1 MKLSPWL
8 MGGVAAL
15 SLLGLVAIGFGVFP
29 PGDLPGTEATQG
41 GGKSALAEM
50 KQKWVAMEKRITEVG
65 TQKKAMTAGG
75 LEKHRVLV
83 SRTLVFLPKQAEPVQ
98 PLNPVQVTED
108 GIEVGWKLKY
118 GFSPEDPEV
127 ASQDED
133 QDGFTNKEEYDKK
146 TDPRDPA
153 SSPSKWVKVRISSVD
168 KKMLVVSL
176 VDESQGQYTLRFK
189 LGKDGKN
196 KDLNVVI
203 GDRIWVVV
211 GPDGMTVVTEKDLEQ
226 LKVARPALFKYEM
239 NAKDISSTAVFS
251 ESDETNPKTIK
262 ELVLS
267 QKCPHPLSFLV
278 KDFKQDRGKRLD
290 VKTQT
295 ENDYDDSLLILER
308 QDGLA
313 GLVKVMLNEGNISR
327 GAVWNVGDVRLV
339 SSVPGEGEMGPYRV
353 GQAFDYAGKKFV
365 VTGATPS
372 KVSLEIRP
380 GGEAVD
386 ILPKTP

>member
-8 MGGVAAL
+8 MGGVTAL
-15 SLLGLVAIGFGVFP
+15 SLLGLVAIGFGFFP
-29 PGDLPGTEATQG
+29 SGDLPGPEAVQA

-50 KQKWVAMEKRITEVG
+50 KQKWTAMEKRITEVG

-83 SRTLVFLPKQAEPVQ
+83 SRTLVFLPKEAEPVQ
-98 PLNPVQVTED
+98 PLNPAQVTQD

-168 KKMLVVSL
+168 KKMLVVSFTGK
-176 VDESQGQYTLRFK
+176 SQGQYTLRFK

-196 KDLNVVI
+196 I
-203 GDRIWVVV
+203 EETVVV
-211 GPDGMTVVTEKDLEQ
+211 GDKLWVVQGGTGIVKI
-226 LKVARPALFKYEM
+226 LKGEGQEA
-239 NAKDISSTAVFS
+239 AKEAAKKLD
-251 ESDETNPKTIK
+251 
-262 ELVLS
+262 
-267 QKCPHPLSFLV
+267 CPHVIPLVV
-278 KDFKQDRGKRLD
+278 KEYKEDRGKRID
-290 VKTQT
+290 PSTQT
-295 ENDYDDSLLILER
+295 QNDFDDSLLILER

-365 VTGATPS
+365 VTGATPT

>member
-1 MKLSPWL
+1 
-8 MGGVAAL
+8 MGGLAAL
-15 SLLGLVAIGFGVFP
+15 SLLGLVAIGFGVFR
-29 PGDLPGTEATQG
+29 PGDLPGTEAVQG
-41 GGKSALAEM
+41 GGKSALAGM
-50 KQKWVAMEKRITEVG
+50 KQKWAAIEKRITEVG
-65 TQKKAMTAGG
+65 AQKKAMASGG

-98 PLNPVQVTED
+98 PLNPAQVTED
-108 GIEVGWKLKY
+108 GIEVGWKVKY

-168 KKMLVVSL
+168 KKMLVVSFTGK
-176 VDESQGQYTLRFK
+176 SQGQYTLRFR

-196 KDLNVVI
+196 IDRTVTV
-203 GDRIWVVV
+203 GDKRWVVV
-211 GPDGMTVVTEKDLEQ
+211 GSAGNVDILEGDNLEKAKKSEYSHVIPFVV
-226 LKVARPALFKYEM
+226 
-239 NAKDISSTAVFS
+239 
-251 ESDETNPKTIK
+251 K
-262 ELVLS
+262 EY
-267 QKCPHPLSFLV
+267 KE
-278 KDFKQDRGKRLD
+278 DRGKRID
-290 VKTQT
+290 PSTQT
-295 ENDYDDSLLILER
+295 ENEYDDSVLILER
-308 QDGLA
+308 LDGLT
-313 GLVKVMLNEGNISR
+313 GLVKVMLNEGNFSR

-380 GGEAVD
+380 DGEAVD

>member
-1 MKLSPWL
+1 
-8 MGGVAAL
+8 
-15 SLLGLVAIGFGVFP
+15 
-29 PGDLPGTEATQG
+29 
-41 GGKSALAEM
+41 
-50 KQKWVAMEKRITEVG
+50 
-65 TQKKAMTAGG
+65 
-75 LEKHRVLV
+75 
-83 SRTLVFLPKQAEPVQ
+83 LVFLPKQAESVQ
-98 PLNPVQVTED
+98 PLNPAQVTED

-146 TDPRDPA
+146 TDPRDYA

-168 KKMLVVSL
+168 KKMLVTSL
-176 VDESQGQYTLRFK
+176 VEESQDQYTLRFK

-203 GDRIWVVV
+203 GDIIWVVV
-211 GPDGMTVVTEKDLEQ
+211 GPDGITVTTEKDLGQ
-226 LKVARPALFKYEM
+226 LKASRPALFKYEL
-239 NAKDISSTAVFS
+239 NAKDIDISSTPVFS
-251 ESDETNPKTIK
+251 QSDATYPKTIK
-262 ELVLS
+262 ELVLA

-278 KDFKQDRGKRLD
+278 KNFKQDRGKKLD

-295 ENDYDDSLLILER
+295 ENDYDDSVLILER
-308 QDGLA
+308 LDDLG
-313 GLVKVMLNEGNISR
+313 GVVKLMLNEGNISR

-365 VTGATPS
+365 VIGATPS

-380 GGEAVD
+380 GREAVD

>member
-1 MKLSPWL
+1 VEIPESRESYPERKIPVKLSPWL
-8 MGGVAAL
+8 MSGVVAL

-29 PGDLPGTEATQG
+29 PGELPGAEAAQS
-41 GGKSALAEM
+41 GGKSALAEI
-50 KQKWVAMEKRITEVG
+50 KQKWTGIEKRITDVG
-65 TQKKAMTAGG
+65 MQKKGIIVSG

-98 PLNPVQVTED
+98 PLNPAQVTED

-153 SSPSKWVKVRISSVD
+153 SSPSKWVKVRIYSVD
-168 KKMLVVSL
+168 KKMLVVSFTGK
-176 VDESQGQYTLRFK
+176 SQGQYTLRFK

-196 KDLNVVI
+196 I
-203 GDRIWVVV
+203 EETVVV
-211 GPDGMTVVTEKDLEQ
+211 GDKLWVVEGGAGIIKILKGESPEALKESAKKLE
-226 LKVARPALFKYEM
+226 
-239 NAKDISSTAVFS
+239 
-251 ESDETNPKTIK
+251 
-262 ELVLS
+262 
-267 QKCPHPLSFLV
+267 CPHVIPLVV
-278 KDFKQDRGKRLD
+278 KEYKEDRGKRID
-290 VKTQT
+290 PSTQT
-295 ENDYDDSLLILER
+295 ENEYDDSTVVLER

-313 GLVKVMLNEGNISR
+313 GVVKVMLNEGNISR

-353 GQAFDYAGKKFV
+353 GQSFDYAGKKFV
-365 VTGATPS
+365 IMAATAS

-380 GGEAVD
+380 SGEAVD

>member
-1 MKLSPWL
+1 MKPSPWL
-8 MGGVAAL
+8 MGGVVAL
-15 SLLGLVAIGFGVFP
+15 SFLGLIAVGFAIFR
-29 PGDLPGTEATQG
+29 PGDLPSMEAAQG
-41 GGKSALAEM
+41 GGKSALAEI
-50 KQKWVAMEKRITEVG
+50 KQKWTTIEKRITEVG
-65 TQKKAMTAGG
+65 TQKKAVTAGG

-83 SRTLVFLPKQAEPVQ
+83 SRTLVFLPKQAETVQ
-98 PLNPVQVTED
+98 ALNPAQVTED
-108 GIEVGWKLKY
+108 GIEVGWKIKY

-153 SSPSKWVKVRISSVD
+153 SSPSKWVKVRISAVD
-168 KKMLVVSL
+168 KKMLLVSFTGK
-176 VDESQGQYTLRFK
+176 SQGQYTLRFK

-196 KDLNVVI
+196 IEKTVVV
-203 GDRIWVVV
+203 GDKRWVVV
-211 GPDGMTVVTEKDLEQ
+211 GSAGIVDILEGDNPEK
-226 LKVARPALFKYEM
+226 
-239 NAKDISSTAVFS
+239 AKKSG
-251 ESDETNPKTIK
+251 
-262 ELVLS
+262 
-267 QKCPHPLSFLV
+267 CPHVIPFVV
-278 KDFKQDRGKRLD
+278 KEYKEDRGKRID
-290 VKTQT
+290 PRTQT
-295 ENDYDDSLLILER
+295 DVEYDDSALILDR

-313 GLVKVMLNEGNISR
+313 GLVKVMLNEDNISR

-353 GQAFDYAGKKFV
+353 GQSFDYAGKTFLV
-365 VTGATPS
+365 RGATPS